1 MPVFQCDRKTIEYS
15 GILQFLV
22 RVFSQV
28 LLREIV
34 RCPLPTSALSL
45 LDIQL
50 KGDGHLAKVHVIGS
64 DGLAIAAHPP
74 LGEGGSGLQRVFQLL
89 HVDGVTVCGVLT
101 RCPIAGEVI
110 FVLLIQRFL

>member
-50 KGDGHLAKVHVIGS
+50 KGDGHLTKAHIIGS
-64 DGLAIAAHPP
+64 DGLAIAATHRLVKGALVSREFFSSFMWMVSPSAESSPAVP
-74 LGEGGSGLQRVFQLL
+74 LPVK
-89 HVDGVTVCGVLT
+89 
-101 RCPIAGEVI
+101 
-110 FVLLIQRFL
+110 

>member
-74 LGEGGSGLQRVFQLL
+74 LGEGGSGLQRGFSAPS
-89 HVDGVTVCGVLT
+89 CGWCRPSAESSPAVPL
-101 RCPIAGEVI
+101 PVK
-110 FVLLIQRFL
+110 